1 LVDIERKMYCTYAST
16 LSDREYAKVAL
27 THTGW
32 QWNAVSKRVLEGL
45 DREEMEELLARD
57 LDVYDCVAESVRKW
71 KGKIDGR
78 IGKRRLEPRERR
90 PWEV

>member
-1 LVDIERKMYCTYAST
+1 M

-27 THTGW
+27 THPGW
-32 QWNAVSKRVLEGL
+32 QWNAVSKRVLKGL

-71 KGKIDGR
+71 EGNIDGR
-78 IGKRRLEPRERR
+78 IGKRRVEPGSAGHRR
-90 PWEV
+90 FSGMEVLRVGGW